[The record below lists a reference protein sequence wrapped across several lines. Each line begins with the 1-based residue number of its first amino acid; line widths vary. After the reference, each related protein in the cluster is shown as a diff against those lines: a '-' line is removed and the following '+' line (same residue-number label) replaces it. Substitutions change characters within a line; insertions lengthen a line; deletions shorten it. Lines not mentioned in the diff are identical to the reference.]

1 MLAQLTVLLDGV
13 LHTMVA
19 EESQTLLDAMD
30 ASGLEGPSSCREG
43 SCGTCMCTLEVGQVE
58 LRQNNLLSQSDFDD
72 GWTLACQ
79 AMPRSAEV
87 RIRFPD

>member
-1 MLAQLTVLLDGV
+1 MPAQLTVHIDGV
-13 LHTMVA
+13 IHTMAV
-19 EESQTLLDAMD
+19 EESQTVLEAMET
-30 ASGLEGPSSCREG
+30 SGLEVPSSCREG
-43 SCGTCMCTLEVGQVE
+43 SCGTCMCTLEAGQVE
-58 LRQNNLLSQSDFDD
+58 LRQNNILSQSDFDD